1 MPSSQRVSLYQ
12 YYGLVVYKAQKIFRT
27 LPKLARKKIELNDLV
42 QEGFLG
48 LLKAADKYD
57 PKKGASF
64 STFASHYI
72 DGAVKDYLR
81 KQDPLTQKKGRR
93 SRS

>member
-1 MPSSQRVSLYQ
+1 MPSSQRVSLDQ

-27 LPKLARKKIELNDLV
+27 LPKLARKKIELNDLI
-42 QEGFLG
+42 QEGFIG
-48 LLKAADKYD
+48 LLKAADRYD

-64 STFASHYI
+64 STFASFYI

-81 KQDPLTQKKGRR
+81 RQDPLTQKGRLEV
-93 SRS
+93 S